1 MKLFEKIKNALF
13 EEVDDEDEYDV
24 VEDKTIAKKIDVEK
38 TTEEIPVRKEIVIN
52 SFDDEDEEDLVPV
65 KDLPIFKE
73 TSDIESKF
81 ESPKKGPII
90 FDDEDFFSDTREISL
105 KDTKKEDKPIYG
117 GYEAKEK
124 PKEKEKFAPSPII
137 SPVYGVLNKNYK
149 KETFEPS
156 KKSLDHLFVEE
167 RKKSISLDSIRD
179 KAYGKKEDEE
189 VKEEDILLYE
199 MSTDDRPGIEK
210 VTIGDAE
217 EYFDDL
223 GLEYD
228 VDYKDVSKAKKTR
241 TKKNEDLTEE
251 VEKSVEDDMDITQEL
266 ITNRNIDETDEID
279 ISFEDDLKDEDLIPD
294 EDIEEEVEEKNLYDL
309 INMMYEGKE

>member
-1 MKLFEKIKNALF
+1 MKLFDKIKNALF
-13 EEVDDEDEYDV
+13 EEVDDDDDEV
-24 VEDKTIAKKIDVEK
+24 VEEKTIAKKIDVEK

-52 SFDDEDEEDLVPV
+52 SFDDDDEEDLVPA
-65 KDLPIFKE
+65 KELTRFKE
-73 TSDIESKF
+73 SSDIESKF
-81 ESPKKGPII
+81 ETPKKGPII
-90 FDDEDFFSDTREISL
+90 FDDEDFFSDTREISF
-105 KDTKKEDKPIYG
+105 KEPKKEDKPIYG

-167 RKKSISLDSIRD
+167 RKKSISLDSIRN
-179 KAYGKKEDEE
+179 KAYGKNEEE

-199 MSTDDRPGIEK
+199 MSTDERPGIEK

-228 VDYKDVSKAKKTR
+228 VDYKDVSKDKKTR
-241 TKKNEDLTEE
+241 TKKNEELIEE
-251 VEKSVEDDMDITQEL
+251 VEQSVEEDMDITQEL
-266 ITNRNIDETDEID
+266 ITSKDIEETDEID

-294 EDIEEEVEEKNLYDL
+294 DDNEEEVEEKNLYDL